1 MKVMRKVNL
10 AVCALA
16 LSVASGAAFA
26 GTDGTV
32 TFNGKLISETCK
44 VAPGSE
50 DVKVTLPTLSTL
62 NLNKAGEEAGST
74 SFIIDVVECPA
85 EITKVAAHFEAINST
100 GANPVT
106 GNLTNNALAADAAK
120 EVEVRLYNITDG
132 KQIRVGDTGAKFD
145 VIPGTGA
152 DKGTARL
159 SYAGGYYATEATT
172 PGDVTAQVQYV
183 LAYN

>member
-16 LSVASGAAFA
+16 LSVASGAALA

-44 VAPGSE
+44 VEPGSK
-50 DVKVTLPTLSTL
+50 DVIVTLPTLSTQ
-62 NLNKAGEEAGST
+62 NLDKAGQEAGST
-74 SFIIDVVECPA
+74 SFLINVIDCPK

-106 GNLTNNALAADAAK
+106 GNLTNSEKTDPAG
-120 EVEVRLYNITDG
+120 EVEVRLYDIADG

-145 VIPGTGA
+145 VVPGAGTDPGTA
-152 DKGTARL
+152 TL

-172 PGDVTAQVQYV
+172 PGAVTAKVQYV